1 MIARSIPFLATAAL
15 LAFAPV
21 TAAQVRIVGAITGTV
36 VDTAGLAVPGARVQL
51 KDELTGIQKE
61 TDTNN
66 DGSFV
71 FPDLNFG
78 SYEVAVSLQGFQT
91 SRVTQVVVES
101 SRTTDLRVTMQPG
114 GLDEVV
120 EVTGATPV
128 LETTSNTISGTLNNT
143 QLRELPL
150 GGDGRNVFQ
159 LARLVPGVAQPAG
172 TGSTHYNGMPGG
184 TINPTI
190 DGINNASNGF
200 KSGGTSFFGTVPARL
215 GAIEEVVVESAGLG
229 ADAGAQGGVNLKF
242 ITRRGTNRFRG
253 SVFEQHRNESL
264 NANTYFNNSRG
275 IEKPKFRRHDYGGN
289 LGGPLL
295 PNTSFKD
302 KVFFFVNFE
311 QEYIP
316 GTTLQTN
323 TVLTAE
329 AEQGIFRYQTASG
342 EQRTANLLQIAA
354 QNGFPAVKD
363 PTIAAMLAK
372 QQQAQS
378 QGTTR
383 STNSLRTQS
392 FDWLEPS
399 KEIFDFPTAR
409 LDYQITPRLSWM
421 GSYNLWSSR
430 NDGRRQWPHP
440 DVPVQYMFKRA
451 YWIGST
457 ALNWTMGPRTFNE
470 FRYGTQHS
478 GDTTPNRGVDFY
490 DANGLVN
497 GQRARFTLPFGLANM
512 VQDAAPITG
521 RHYITTIYDT
531 MTMLRGNH
539 TIKLGGTFRLTDW
552 RDTSLD
558 GAGTSGILGFPRYS
572 LGSPAGDPVQSIFNT
587 TSMPG
592 IQNADLA
599 DVYALYGLLTGRLT
613 RVQTGRVFDPATGE
627 YSATTYRENWTSSKM
642 GGVFVQDAWRMHQNF
657 TLNYGLRWEF
667 SGAPYSHTGAVHFPD
682 DANLL
687 GPSTALFQPGVLNGV
702 AQPTLTRGSNPAS
715 TDYVN
720 PAPNVGFAWTPN
732 FQRGLLA
739 RIFGKGAESVIRGG
753 YALVYYD
760 EGTLMFSATAGD
772 NPGQSQSFDLQPGFP
787 GFTPGGLTLQS
798 PLPPSVVFPRQY
810 SDVFNQAD
818 FTFGNTSFATMKND
832 LRTPYVQSWNI
843 GVQRELM
850 KNTVIEARYLGN
862 KASRVWRTYNLNEVN
877 IFENGFLQEFKNAQ
891 QNLAINQA
899 AGVASFQNRGLP
911 GQVALPMFEAAFGAR
926 GSQAALPAASGF
938 TNGGFITALQQGT
951 AGSLAN
957 TLATSST
964 YICRMVGGTFSPCA
978 NLGYDAAG
986 PYPSN
991 VFVANPFAIGGANP
1005 LELVDDA
1012 SYSNYHAMQ
1021 LQLRRRYAGGLTASV
1036 NYTLAKNTGD
1046 IWADNATQT
1055 LNYRTL
1061 RDRSLDKGPTPFDV
1075 RHAIQVFGT
1084 YELPFGKERRVAI
1097 GNPVLDAIAGGWVLG
1112 GILTAQSGSPFRLSS
1127 GRATVTAGTGGGTP
1141 VNAGDSGVVLMNGLT
1156 VKDLQKMIKV
1166 SPGPGF
1172 ARYWIDPKL
1181 IGPDGRANPEY
1192 LAPPTTPGEFGQFVY
1207 LYGPNIWNVDAS
1219 LNKSVRLT
1227 NDVKLTLHI
1236 TATNLLNHPV
1246 WALGGA
1252 TGGVGLNF
1260 LQDANITSTT
1270 FGQSLQPQ
1278 NNANARQLYARVEL
1292 SF

>member
-1 MIARSIPFLATAAL
+1 MTARSIRFLIALAL
-15 LAFAPV
+15 LALAPA
-21 TAAQVRIVGAITGTV
+21 TAAAQVRIVGAINGTV
-36 VDTAGLAVPGARVQL
+36 VDSGGLAVPGARVQL
-51 KDELTGIQKE
+51 KDELTGIPKE
-61 TDTNN
+61 TGTNN
-66 DGSFV
+66 DGAFV

-91 SRVTQVVVES
+91 VRITQVVVES
-101 SRTTDLRVTMQPG
+101 SRTTDLRITMQPG

-120 EVTGATPV
+120 EVTGAAPV
-128 LETTSNTISGTLNNT
+128 LETTSNVLGGTLNNT

-242 ITRRGTNRFRG
+242 ITRRGTNRYRG
-253 SVFEQHRNESL
+253 SVFEQHRNEGL
-264 NANTYFNNSRG
+264 NANTYFNNARG
-275 IEKPKFRRHDYGGN
+275 IAKPKFRRHDYGGN

-295 PNTSFKD
+295 PGTSFKD
-302 KVFFFVNFE
+302 KVFFFVNYE

-316 GTTLQTN
+316 GTALQN
-323 TVLTAE
+323 NIMLSAE
-329 AEQGIFRYQTASG
+329 AEQGIFRYQTATG
-342 EQRTANLLQIAA
+342 EQRTANLLQIAG
-354 QNGFPAVKD
+354 QNGFASLKD
-363 PTIAAMLAK
+363 PTIAALLAK
-372 QQQAQS
+372 QRESTS
-378 QGTTR
+378 QGAVR
-383 STNSLRTQS
+383 STNNLRTQS
-392 FDWLEPS
+392 FDWLAPG

-409 LDYQITPRLSWM
+409 LDYQITPTLAWM
-421 GSYNLWSSR
+421 GSWNLWSSR
-430 NDGRRQWPHP
+430 TDGRPQWPHP
-440 DVPVQYMFKRA
+440 DLPVQYQFKRSF
-451 YWIGST
+451 WIGST

-478 GDTTPNRGVDFY
+478 GDTTPGRGPEFY

-497 GQRARFTLPFGLANM
+497 GQRARFTFPFTLLNL

-539 TIKLGGTFRLTDW
+539 SIKLGGTFRLTDW

-558 GAGTSGILGFPRYS
+558 GAGTAGILGFPRYT
-572 LGSPAGDPVQSIFNT
+572 LGSPGGDPVQSIFNA

-592 IQNADLA
+592 IQNADLT
-599 DVYALYGLLTGRLT
+599 DVYALYGMLTGRLT
-613 RVQTGRVFDPATGE
+613 RVQTGRVVNPATGE
-627 YSATTYRENWTSSKM
+627 YSDTTYRENWTSSKM
-642 GGVFVQDAWRMHQNF
+642 GGVFVQDSWRMHPSF

-667 SGAPYSHTGAVHFPD
+667 SGPLYSHTGAVHFPD
-682 DANLL
+682 EANLL

-702 AQPTLTRGSNPAS
+702 TQPTLTRGRNATSG
-715 TDYVN
+715 DYVN
-720 PAPNVGFAWTPN
+720 PAPNAGFAWTPN
-732 FQRGLLA
+732 FERGLLA
-739 RIFGKGAESVIRGG
+739 RIFGKGPESVIRGG

-798 PLPPSVVFPRQY
+798 QLPPFVAFPRQHQ
-810 SDVFNQAD
+810 DVFNQAD
-818 FTFGNTSFATMKND
+818 FTFGSTSFATMKGD

-850 KNTVIEARYLGN
+850 KNTVLEARYLGN

-877 IFENGFLQEFKNAQ
+877 IFENGFLQEFKAAQ

-926 GSQAALPAASGF
+926 GSQPALPAASGF

-964 YICRMVGGTFSPCA
+964 YICRMVGGAFSPCG
-978 NLGYDAAG
+978 NLGYNAPG
-986 PYPSN
+986 PYPMN
-991 VFVANPFAIGGANP
+991 VFVVNPFGVSGNSA
-1005 LELVDDA
+1005 LELVDDS

-1021 LQLRRRYAGGLTASV
+1021 LQFRRRYAGGLTASV

-1055 LNYRTL
+1055 VNYRTL
-1061 RDRSLDKGPTPFDV
+1061 RDRSLDKGPTLFDIRQAV
-1075 RHAIQVFGT
+1075 QVFGT
-1084 YELPFGKERRVAI
+1084 YELPFGKERRVGI
-1097 GNPVLDAIAGGWVLG
+1097 SNRLLDAIAGGWVLG
-1112 GILTAQSGSPFRLSS
+1112 GILTAQSGSPFRLTS
-1127 GRATVTAGTGGGTP
+1127 GRST
-1141 VNAGDSGVVLMNGLT
+1141 VNAGDGGVVLNGLS

-1172 ARYWIDPKL
+1172 AKYWIDPKL
-1181 IGPDGRANPEY
+1181 IGPDGRANPQFI
-1192 LAPPTTPGEFGQFVY
+1192 APPTTPGEFGQFVY
-1207 LYGPNIWNVDAS
+1207 LRGPNIWNVDAS
-1219 LNKSVRLT
+1219 LNKSFRVT
-1227 NDVKLTLHI
+1227 NDTRFTLHI

-1246 WALGGA
+1246 WALGPA
-1252 TGGVGLNF
+1252 ITGVGLNF
-1260 LQDANITSTT
+1260 PVLDANITSTT

-1278 NNANARQLYARVEL
+1278 NNANARQLYVRAEF